1 MKKVLVAFVVWRVI
15 TLLVAGFSPIFL
27 PVFGA
32 KFPYYHERLIATNLP
47 HFLWAFGNFDGVH
60 YLGIAQSAYSA
71 QFTQAFF
78 PLYPLVIRIF
88 SLLTFGNLFWSAFLL
103 SNIFFLLALIV
114 FYKLIA
120 RHYDQK
126 KALWSVIFMLAFPTS
141 FYFGAIYTESLFLLL
156 TLCTFVLI
164 DKKKYFLAAVTGFL
178 ATLTRLIGVFLGL
191 ILLLFSK
198 GKWRYLGA
206 GIVALGL
213 LAYMLYLQVNFG
225 NPIYFLTSQSEFGQ
239 GRDSSKLILLPQVIF
254 RYIKILLTTQGLL
267 RLNAVFELTST
278 VFALAIL
285 AYSYKKVKSSWLL
298 FSFLSVLLPTLTGTL
313 ASMPRYILVAFP
325 IYVVL
330 GSLKSTPLKLL
341 ILAIFMLVGFVSLTL
356 FSQGYWVA

>member
-1 MKKVLVAFVVWRVI
+1 MKKVLFAFAIWRVI
-15 TLLVAGFSPIFL
+15 TLLVAGFSPLFL

-32 KFPYYHERLIATNLP
+32 KFPYYQERLIATNLP
-47 HFLWAFGNFDGVH
+47 HFLWSFGNFDGVH

-78 PLYPLVIRIF
+78 PLYPLTVRIF

-120 RHYDQK
+120 SHYDQK
-126 KALWSVIFMLAFPTS
+126 KALWSVIFMLGFPTS

-164 DKKKYFLAAVTGFL
+164 DRKKYFLAAVTGFF
-178 ATLTRLIGVFLGL
+178 ATLTRLIGVFIGL
-191 ILLLFSK
+191 ILLLYTK
-198 GKWRYLGA
+198 GKGRYLFA
-206 GIVALGL
+206 GVVFLGL
-213 LAYMLYLQVNFG
+213 LVYMLYLQVNFG

-254 RYIKILLTTQGLL
+254 RYLKILLTTQGLL

-325 IYVVL
+325 IYFVL
-330 GSLKSTPLKLL
+330 GSLKSTPLKIL
-341 ILAIFMLVGFVSLTL
+341 ILSVFFIIGAIALTL

>member
-47 HFLWAFGNFDGVH
+47 HFLWSLGNFDGVH

-88 SLLTFGNLFWSAFLL
+88 SLLTFGSLFWSAFLL

-114 FYKLIA
+114 FYKLIVG
-120 RHYDQK
+120 HYDQK

-156 TLCTFVLI
+156 SLATFYLI
-164 DKKKYFLAAVTGFL
+164 DRKKYFLAALTGFL

-191 ILLLFSK
+191 IILLYTK
-198 GKWRYLGA
+198 GHKRYMLA
-206 GIVALGL
+206 GIVFLGL
-213 LAYMLYLQVNFG
+213 LIYMLYLQVNFG

-330 GSLKSTPLKLL
+330 GSLKSTPLKLV
-341 ILAIFMLVGFVSLTL
+341 ILGIFMLVGFVSLTL